1 MNEEGKKKKFNFF
14 KRTEGI
20 KNEDFEKGYKKY
32 ESKARE
38 YFKDKEK
45 VKDLFN
51 NAKQKAE
58 TNKDALEEVAE
69 KLQLLLA
76 ALQAWFKGTY
86 KEIPKKSII
95 MIIAAVIYFV
105 SPADLIPDMIP
116 GFGYI
121 DDAAVIAF
129 VIKQLTEDL
138 EKFKLWKETNKDWNT
153 DEATT
158 K

>member
-1 MNEEGKKKKFNFF
+1 MNEDNKKNNFNFF
-14 KRTEGI
+14 KIAGENR
-20 KNEDFEKGYKKY
+20 EKYKEGYKKY

-38 YFKDKEK
+38 YFNDKEK
-45 VKDLFN
+45 VKNLFN

-58 TNKDALEEVAE
+58 TDKDALEEIAE

-95 MIIAAVIYFV
+95 MIIAAIIYFV
-105 SPADLIPDMIP
+105 SPVDLIPDMIP

-129 VIKQLTEDL
+129 LIKQLTEDL
-138 EKFKLWKETNKDWNT
+138 EKFKSWKETNKDWNA
-153 DEATT
+153 DEAST